1 MSETIYARL
10 LRLYP
15 SSFRKK
21 YEGEALQL
29 IRDRLRD
36 ETGFFERARLWW
48 DLVVDVL
55 TGLPSAYRNSYA
67 ITESAS
73 LSFNAGSIPSF
84 KILDDEP
91 LGRGSILAGGTIA
104 LIVLAAFAFL
114 LSRPIAY
121 RPLSGSNGRLSPIE
135 AVMQRLSQPPAPDSA
150 ASSLPD
156 AATPA
161 SAQMSGSKAQP
172 WTLGASTPNTSTS
185 SSETEIPNR
194 ERSRVVSIQMQDLH
208 EHSVDRRNAP
218 KALEA
223 FSKADKQTEFGA
235 DGQDL
240 ANGPTADV
248 RNSSHDSQTLVQQ
261 SPTYSGMIVKLTPTV
276 ALSYLPANLAPG
288 SMVDLTA
295 RVLAVDAGPTPTGNV
310 RFFDGSV
317 LLNMGELNNGIVTVK
332 GKLPYIASHSLSAI
346 YYGDANYGSAG
357 SIAERE

>member
-1 MSETIYARL
+1 MSEKIYARL

-29 IRDRLRD
+29 IQDRLCD
-36 ETGFFERARLWW
+36 EKGFFKRARLWW

-67 ITESAS
+67 VTESAS
-73 LSFNAGSIPSF
+73 LSLNAASIPSF
-84 KILDDEP
+84 KILDDDP

-135 AVMQRLSQPPAPDSA
+135 AVMQRLNQAPA

-156 AATPA
+156 VATPA

-172 WTLGASTPNTSTS
+172 GTPGVSTPNTSTS

-194 ERSRVVSIQMQDLH
+194 ERSRVVSTEMQDLD
-208 EHSVDRRNAP
+208 EHSIEGRDAP
-218 KALEA
+218 ETLEA
-223 FSKADKQTEFGA
+223 FSKGDKQTEFGA
-235 DGQDL
+235 DGQEL
-240 ANGPTADV
+240 TNGSTADV
-248 RNSSHDSQTLVQQ
+248 RNRNYDSRTVVER
-261 SPTYSGMIVKLTPTV
+261 SPRYSGMVAKLAPTI

-288 SMVDLTA
+288 SMVNLTA
-295 RVLAVDAGPTPTGNV
+295 RVLAVGAGPTPTGNV
-310 RFFDGSV
+310 RFFDGSAV
-317 LLNMGELNNGIVTVK
+317 LNMGKLNNGTVTVK
-332 GKLPYIASHSLSAI
+332 EKLPYIARHSLSAI
-346 YYGDANYGSAG
+346 YYGDANYSSAN
-357 SIAERE
+357 SIGKRK

>member
-1 MSETIYARL
+1 MSEKIYARL

-15 SSFRKK
+15 SSIRKK
-21 YEGEALQL
+21 YEDESLQL
-29 IRDRLRD
+29 IRDRFRD

-55 TGLPSAYRNSYA
+55 AGLPPAYRNSYA
-67 ITESAS
+67 VTESAS
-73 LSFNAGSIPSF
+73 LSFNAASVPSF

-91 LGRGSILAGGTIA
+91 LGHGSILAGGTIA

-135 AVMQRLSQPPAPDSA
+135 AVMQRLNQAPTPDSV
-150 ASSLPD
+150 ASTLPD

-172 WTLGASTPNTSTS
+172 WTLGASTS
-185 SSETEIPNR
+185 SSETGIPNR
-194 ERSRVVSIQMQDLH
+194 ERSGVVSIQMQDLN
-208 EHSVDRRNAP
+208 EQSVDRGSAP

-223 FSKADKQTEFGA
+223 FSKSDKQTEFGA
-235 DGQDL
+235 EVQEL

-248 RNSSHDSQTLVQQ
+248 RNSSHDSQTVVQQ
-261 SPTYSGMIVKLTPTV
+261 SPRHSGMIAKLTPTV
-276 ALSYLPANLAPG
+276 ALSYLPANLASG
-288 SMVDLTA
+288 SMVNLTA
-295 RVLAVDAGPTPTGNV
+295 RVLAVGAAPTPTGNV

-317 LLNMGELNNGIVTVK
+317 LLNMGELNNGTVTVK
-332 GKLPYIASHSLSAI
+332 GKLPYIGPHSLSAI
-346 YYGDANYGSAG
+346 YYGDANYSSAG
-357 SIAERE
+357 SIRERE

>member
-1 MSETIYARL
+1 MSEKIYARL

-55 TGLPSAYRNSYA
+55 AGLPSAYRNSYVV
-67 ITESAS
+67 TESAS
-73 LSFNAGSIPSF
+73 LSLNAASLPSF

-135 AVMQRLSQPPAPDSA
+135 AVMQRLDQAPAPDSA

-161 SAQMSGSKAQP
+161 SAHVSGSKAQP
-172 WTLGASTPNTSTS
+172 WTLGASTS
-185 SSETEIPNR
+185 SSTTEIPNR
-194 ERSRVVSIQMQDLH
+194 ERSRVVSIQMQDLN
-208 EHSVDRRNAP
+208 EYSVGRRSAP
-218 KALEA
+218 KALGRE
-223 FSKADKQTEFGA
+223 
-235 DGQDL
+235 L
-240 ANGPTADV
+240 ANDPTADV
-248 RNSSHDSQTLVQQ
+248 RNSSHDSQTVVQQ
-261 SPTYSGMIVKLTPTV
+261 SPRYSGMIAKLTPTV
-276 ALSYLPANLAPG
+276 ALSYLPADPAPG
-288 SMVDLTA
+288 SMVNLTA
-295 RVLAVDAGPTPTGNV
+295 TVLAVDTGPSPTGNV

-317 LLNMGELNNGIVTVK
+317 LLNMGELNNGSVTVK
-332 GKLPYIASHSLSAI
+332 GKLPYIAPHSLSAI
-346 YYGDANYGSAG
+346 YYGDANYSSGSSMG
-357 SIAERE
+357 KRE

>member
-1 MSETIYARL
+1 MSEKIYARL

-55 TGLPSAYRNSYA
+55 AGLPSAYRNSYA
-67 ITESAS
+67 VTESAS
-73 LSFNAGSIPSF
+73 LSLNAASLPSF

-121 RPLSGSNGRLSPIE
+121 RPPSGSNGRLSPIE
-135 AVMQRLSQPPAPDSA
+135 AVMQRLDQAPAPDSA

-161 SAQMSGSKAQP
+161 SAQMSVSKAQP
-172 WTLGASTPNTSTS
+172 WTLGASTLSTSMS

-194 ERSRVVSIQMQDLH
+194 ERSRVGR
-208 EHSVDRRNAP
+208 E
-218 KALEA
+218 
-223 FSKADKQTEFGA
+223 
-235 DGQDL
+235 L
-240 ANGPTADV
+240 ANDPTADV
-248 RNSSHDSQTLVQQ
+248 RNSSHDSQTVVQQ
-261 SPTYSGMIVKLTPTV
+261 SPRYSGMIAKLTPTV
-276 ALSYLPANLAPG
+276 ALSYLPADPAPG
-288 SMVDLTA
+288 SMVNLTA
-295 RVLAVDAGPTPTGNV
+295 TVLAVDTGPTPTGNV

-317 LLNMGELNNGIVTVK
+317 LLNMGELNNGSVTVK
-332 GKLPYIASHSLSAI
+332 GKLPYIAPHSLSAI
-346 YYGDANYGSAG
+346 YYGDANYSSGSSMG
-357 SIAERE
+357 KRE